1 MFGELADRSIPFELT
16 GPDDVGTGFRP
27 YHRFTATFE
36 GAGGARLRQRR
47 DILRVGEVVGV
58 LAHDPQ
64 AGCFVFIRQFRLGA
78 QLATGAGE
86 LVEIAAGLI
95 DPGEDADAAA
105 RRECVEEIGVAPRA
119 LLPIARFLPTPGVT
133 DEYATIYLG
142 LVDSSLVPDVAG
154 EPGET
159 ELDAA
164 LPGAG
169 GGRAGEPCRA
179 FSRPFCQWL
188 RADRAA
194 MVRVEPGA
202 GERLRRGEWLETAHG
217 AQWRA

>member
-95 DPGEDADAAA
+95 DPGEGADAAA

-159 ELDAA
+159 ELT
-164 LPGAG
+164 
-169 GGRAGEPCRA
+169 
-179 FSRPFCQWL
+179 RPFLVLVEDALASLAAPSPAPFVNGFVLIALQWFAL
-188 RADRAA
+188 NRARVNAFVAA
-194 MVRVEPGA
+194 NG
-202 GERLRRGEWLETAHG
+202 
-217 AQWRA
+217 